1 MKDERELPGGPAAE
15 TLLEMGNIGTGSSMA
30 SLSHIIG
37 EKVCYAPPVMKIGR
51 AHV

>member
-30 SLSHIIG
+30 SLSHDS
-37 EKVCYAPPVMKIGR
+37 
-51 AHV
+51 